1 MPSLRAMNRAAFD
14 LRDQADRLKKAMITT
29 SKKCF
34 RLIMCDRNGR
44 PVEPI
49 ADVSPTLEESCRS
62 SASLYAEVGYVAP
75 WVSYVAICGPTAV
88 GMGAFLGP
96 PADGCV
102 EIAYFTLEEHRGQ
115 GFAMQTA
122 RALCRIA
129 RVNDDSIR
137 IVAKTRPEQGASTR
151 ILAQLGFG
159 RSGEAL
165 DHEIGTAWL
174 WELS

>member
-1 MPSLRAMNRAAFD
+1 
-14 LRDQADRLKKAMITT
+14 MITT

-34 RLIMCDRNGR
+34 RLIMCDRDGR

-49 ADVSPTLEESCRS
+49 ADASPTLTEYCCS
-62 SASLYAEVGYVAP
+62 SASLYAEVGYVPP
-75 WVSYVAICGPTAV
+75 WVSYVAMRGTAAV
-88 GMGAFLGP
+88 GMGAFVGP
-96 PADGCV
+96 PAAGCV
-102 EIAYFTLEEHRGQ
+102 EIAYFTLEEHRRQ

-122 RALCRIA
+122 QALCRIA
-129 RVNDDSIR
+129 RENDDTVR

-151 ILAQLGFG
+151 ILSQLGFR

>member
-1 MPSLRAMNRAAFD
+1 MI
-14 LRDQADRLKKAMITT
+14 KK
-29 SKKCF
+29 SKECF
-34 RLIMCDRNGR
+34 RLIMCDHDGR

-75 WVSYVAICGPTAV
+75 WVSYVAMCGTAAV
-88 GMGAFLGP
+88 GMGAFVGP
-96 PADGCV
+96 PAAGCV
-102 EIAYFTLEEHRGQ
+102 EIAYFTLEEHSGQ

-122 RALCRIA
+122 QALCRIA
-129 RVNDDSIR
+129 RENDDSIR

-151 ILAQLGFG
+151 ILSQLGFH
-159 RSGEAL
+159 RSGEAP